1 MAHWNTPPR
10 RRVRGIVRLAVV
22 LAIAAAGLG
31 VSTIAQAEPLIASD
45 VTPGCASA
53 PLWRIRFELYWTDAQ
68 GHQTDQSILPAL
80 LSQTSLFAR
89 AVGIDSACGIRV
101 QVDVFD
107 EGSTPWPTN
116 PNASYVAPPADIG
129 ATLAAGYDSE
139 FVRYPARGDE
149 SYTAVTEATP
159 DFGAGSYSDFPVRP
173 NGAQVP
179 GTVPELDPWEM
190 QLMHE
195 WLAQIVGYYDP
206 ALGWPASG
214 ADGACGHGY
223 VDALRR
229 ACDNVDEHYFSDM
242 LQGKVAEAGGLRGI
256 TAADFTKDDTPA
268 HPVRVIALDSPTLT
282 PVGRAVRLGF
292 EPASYDGTIAVTALD
307 ASGAMV
313 GQGVASGTSP
323 HFDWT
328 LPARPGSYQ
337 LCWALAGSARDR
349 PQRDCQPV
357 VVRRTIDVVS
367 IPVAHVARTHTP
379 GTFRVHVTYA
389 RTLESVLDDS
399 AEAAPSLTS
408 AVVTLMLR
416 VGGHVISTRHVR
428 LLHASQTV
436 AFSARLPRD
445 ARSLIVQLRPRTQ
458 DDSVIAWSAPRSA
471 AIPRST
477 PPTRP

>member
-1 MAHWNTPPR
+1 MGHWNTR
-10 RRVRGIVRLAVV
+10 SAVRLAVV
-22 LAIAAAGLG
+22 LAIAVGGLG
-31 VSTIAQAEPLIASD
+31 VSTAAQAEPLIASY
-45 VTPGCASA
+45 VTPGCTSA
-53 PLWRIRFELYWTDAQ
+53 PLWRIRYELYWADTQ
-68 GHQTDQSILPAL
+68 GHQTDPSILDAL
-80 LSQTSLFAR
+80 LSQTSLFAD
-89 AVGIDSACGIRV
+89 AVGVDSACGIRV

-116 PNASYVAPPADIG
+116 PNASYLAPPPDIA

-149 SYTAVTEATP
+149 SYTAVTEAAP
-159 DFGAGSYSDFPVRP
+159 DFAAGSYSDFPARP

-195 WLAQIVGYYDP
+195 WLAQIVGFYDP

-214 ADGACGHGY
+214 ADGACAHGY
-223 VDALRR
+223 VDPLRR

-242 LQGKVAEAGGLRGI
+242 LQGKVAEAGGRRGI
-256 TAADFTKDDTPA
+256 TAADFTEDDTPA
-268 HPVRVIALDSPTLT
+268 HPARVVALDSPTLT
-282 PVGRAVRLGF
+282 PIGRAVRLGF
-292 EPASYDGTIAVTALD
+292 PQATYDGTIAITALD
-307 ASGAMV
+307 ASGAVV
-313 GQGVASGTSP
+313 GQGVASGTAP
-323 HFDWT
+323 RFDWT

-337 LCWALAGSARDR
+337 LCWALPGSARDR

-367 IPVAHVARTHTP
+367 IPVAHVARTRTR
-379 GTFRVHVTYA
+379 GTFRLHVTYA
-389 RTLESVLDDS
+389 MTLESVLDDS
-399 AEAAPSLTS
+399 GGHVPAPSLTS

-416 VGGHVISTRHVR
+416 VGDHVISTRHVR

-436 AFSARLPRD
+436 AFSARLPRG

-458 DDSVIAWSAPRSA
+458 DDGVIAWSKPRSA
-471 AIPRST
+471 AIPGS
-477 PPTRP
+477 